1 MFAFWTTLGL
11 GGVGGT
17 VNTHVHSHGDDDAL
31 PVHVLS
37 TLGLYE
43 QPRNYNGVYCTV
55 FKVTS
60 HCAFQIT

>member
-11 GGVGGT
+11 GGGDT
-17 VNTHVHSHGDDDAL
+17 VNTHVHSHGDDDDI
-31 PVHVLS
+31 PVHVFS

-43 QPRNYNGVYCTV
+43 QPRNYTRVYCTV

-60 HCAFQIT
+60 HCTFEIT